1 MSKRWSKKDIQKK
14 PEFPETDK
22 ASLKV
27 EKSVSS
33 LFPLHFVAYR
43 SSPFE
48 KLNEFRVENW

>member
-1 MSKRWSKKDIQKK
+1 M
-14 PEFPETDK
+14 PEFPGAETDK

-48 KLNEFRVENW
+48 KLNEFKVENW